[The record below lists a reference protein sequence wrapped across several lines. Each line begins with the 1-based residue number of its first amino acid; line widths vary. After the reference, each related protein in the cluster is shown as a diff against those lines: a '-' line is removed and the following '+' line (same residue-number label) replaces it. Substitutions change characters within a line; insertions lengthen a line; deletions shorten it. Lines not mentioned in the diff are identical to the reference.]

1 MYDLICGNEKA
12 VYICTRLAGQIEM
25 SGKAKKTLLN
35 FFWNIFLKRY
45 CGIKKEL
52 YICTRLDNEWLQNT
66 ICRRAKERQKVH
78 WDIEIDSVGGLPK
91 GCPSTEKTKL
101 SEIPEIFFESRAL
114 LVYGRNIIEDYT
126 MKSLILAQ
134 DER

>member
-52 YICTRLDNEWLQNT
+52 YICTR
-66 ICRRAKERQKVH
+66 
-78 WDIEIDSVGGLPK
+78 
-91 GCPSTEKTKL
+91 
-101 SEIPEIFFESRAL
+101 
-114 LVYGRNIIEDYT
+114 
-126 MKSLILAQ
+126 
-134 DER
+134 